1 MSGSPAL
8 SVAWRALAPGFGTRR
23 LHTQRDGRLSGIAAT
38 RAAAGGGE
46 VDQAVGVGLQSVAMT
61 QYTTSRWALSSG
73 AGSALLRHR
82 NANSFNPSQSSVAS
96 IEHSED

>member
-1 MSGSPAL
+1 
-8 SVAWRALAPGFGTRR
+8 
-23 LHTQRDGRLSGIAAT
+23 
-38 RAAAGGGE
+38 